1 MFLILYLY
9 KCRKKKSVSQF
20 FEYYIKILSCIKRK
34 ILIIIYICNPIL
46 IYNIQGTSG
55 VNLFPQRMKDDTIN
69 IVEDD
74 ISWNEEH
81 NNGMVITRRTG
92 IDNIDLVSYYDSSLI
107 KEQRHLS

>member
-1 MFLILYLY
+1 MAVDIAFVKTL
-9 KCRKKKSVSQF
+9 VGQHNDP
-20 FEYYIKILSCIKRK
+20 ED
-34 ILIIIYICNPIL
+34 PIM

-55 VNLFPQRMKDDTIN
+55 VNLFPQRMKDDTIT

-74 ISWNEEH
+74 ISWSEEH
-81 NNGMVITRRTG
+81 NNGMIIIRRTG

>member
-1 MFLILYLY
+1 MAVEMTFVKAL
-9 KCRKKKSVSQF
+9 VAQHNDP
-20 FEYYIKILSCIKRK
+20 ED
-34 ILIIIYICNPIL
+34 PIL

-55 VNLFPQRMKDDTIN
+55 VNLFPQRMKDDTIT

-74 ISWNEEH
+74 ISGNEEH
-81 NNGMVITRRTG
+81 NNGMVTTRRTG

>member
-1 MFLILYLY
+1 MAVEMAFVKAL
-9 KCRKKKSVSQF
+9 VAQH
-20 FEYYIKILSCIKRK
+20 
-34 ILIIIYICNPIL
+34 NDPGDPIL

-55 VNLFPQRMKDDTIN
+55 VNLFPQRMKDDTIT

>member
-1 MFLILYLY
+1 MAVDMAFVKTL
-9 KCRKKKSVSQF
+9 VGQHNDP
-20 FEYYIKILSCIKRK
+20 ED
-34 ILIIIYICNPIL
+34 PIM

-55 VNLFPQRMKDDTIN
+55 VNLFPQRMKDDTIT

-74 ISWNEEH
+74 ISWSEEH
-81 NNGMVITRRTG
+81 NNGMIIIRRTG